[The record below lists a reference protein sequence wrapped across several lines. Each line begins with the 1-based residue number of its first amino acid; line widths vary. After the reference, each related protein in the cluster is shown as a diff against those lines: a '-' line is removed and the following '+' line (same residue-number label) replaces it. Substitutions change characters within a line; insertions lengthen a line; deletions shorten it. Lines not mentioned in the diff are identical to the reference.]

1 MAFLEEMSAG
11 FHVGYEVCTLANHC
25 ARNDTDALVRDLL
38 EAIDRHRYICV
49 TDFKVYSGYLQQYV

>member
-38 EAIDRHRYICV
+38 EAIDRHRYVSQILKFIADICNN
-49 TDFKVYSGYLQQYV
+49 TFK